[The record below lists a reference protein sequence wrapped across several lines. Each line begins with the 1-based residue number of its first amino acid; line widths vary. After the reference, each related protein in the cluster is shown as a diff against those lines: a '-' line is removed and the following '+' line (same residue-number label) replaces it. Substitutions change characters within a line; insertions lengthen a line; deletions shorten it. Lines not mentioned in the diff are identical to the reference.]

1 MPFPFLQVLRALAPQ
16 LRDLM
21 HPISNS
27 WGSGSGC
34 GVRGLI
40 LSVRSREA
48 YRHSPTRPR
57 KHQAIVAKWTEAL
70 SGRLR
75 YCEISEFCANVYIC
89 SGQDCSIPYLLS
101 CSPSDICRPHRKDLT
116 SSIRSYKHS
125 YKKKKKKKKKKKT
138 CLYQVLS
145 TRSTGTH
152 SCSNSVHPL
161 ILTSSV
167 TL

>member
-1 MPFPFLQVLRALAPQ
+1 MPGSIALPVSPGSPGPGPPVAGS
-16 LRDLM
+16 DL

-48 YRHSPTRPR
+48 YRDSPTRPR

-75 YCEISEFCANVYIC
+75 YCEMSEFCANVYIC
-89 SGQDCSIPYLLS
+89 SGQDCNIPYLLS
-101 CSPSDICRPHRKDLT
+101 CSPSDIRWPRRKDLT
-116 SSIRSYKHS
+116 SSIRSYKQS
-125 YKKKKKKKKKKKT
+125 LKKKKKEKKKHA
-138 CLYQVLS
+138 CIRFSQRGELVCIPVQVSFILLY
-145 TRSTGTH
+145 
-152 SCSNSVHPL
+152 
-161 ILTSSV
+161 
-167 TL
+167 